1 MNKVVTARKNVFRKT
16 AKRSRAS
23 KGFNIAI
30 SIFWMVLIAFF
41 VLFPFYI
48 LFVTSIMAPEES
60 HNANFKFWPDSP
72 SFESYYQVLFEGKGG
87 HSIPRSFLMT
97 FLFYLPPSIVGVII
111 CSIAAF
117 AFAKMNFKAKKWMFA
132 ILLGSM
138 MVPNTMSLII
148 SYLIYDQLY
157 WIDTPLPIMIP
168 RLFGTASIVFFLRQ
182 YYMKIPN
189 DLLDSAK
196 IDGMGWWSIFWRLI
210 FPISLPA
217 IVAQFILYFI
227 TGYNDY
233 LGPLLYLQSSEFET
247 LQLAL
252 ANYRDPYYQN
262 WPLRMAACIVAM
274 IPMIV
279 LYLASQKTIMK
290 DMSVGSGIK
299 G

>member
-1 MNKVVTARKNVFRKT
+1 MTKRLSLNKIFRKDARKSQISSIV
-16 AKRSRAS
+16 S
-23 KGFNIAI
+23 KIW
-30 SIFWMVLIAFF
+30 SILLMVLIAFF
-41 VLFPFYI
+41 VLFPFYV

-60 HNANFKFWPDSP
+60 HNASFKFWPDNP
-72 SFESYYQVLFEGKGG
+72 SFSSYYDVLFVGKAG

-97 FLFYLPPSIVGVII
+97 LLFYFPPSIIGVIV
-111 CSIAAF
+111 CAIAAF
-117 AFAKMNFKAKKWMFA
+117 AFAKMNFKWKKVMFV
-132 ILLGSM
+132 ILMGSM

-148 SYLIYDQLY
+148 SYLIYDQIY

-168 RLFGTASIVFFLRQ
+168 RLFGNVTIVFFLRQ
-182 YYMKIPN
+182 YYLKIPN

-196 IDGMGWWSIFWRLI
+196 VDGMGWWRIFWKVI

-233 LGPLLYLQSSEFET
+233 LGPLLYLQSSEYET

-262 WPLRMAACIVAM
+262 WPLRMAASIVAM
-274 IPMIV
+274 VPIIT
-279 LYLASQKTIMK
+279 LYLISQKAIMK
-290 DMSVGSGIK
+290 DISVGSGIK